1 MQFST
6 IAPEYD
12 ETNIPDNLAPIMD
25 TNIDWLHILKTP
37 EELIHR
43 DFTYISEPKEANP
56 IFNWV
61 TQNVDADILNREQ
74 IIPCNILSNHI
85 LHGPEEPVF
94 IIVTGGGWTGK
105 RTVTK
110 YMCDKVNVKFEQ

>member
-12 ETNIPDNLAPIMD
+12 DTDIPDNLAPIMD

-37 EELIHR
+37 EELVHR

-61 TQNVDADILNREQ
+61 IQNVDADILNREQ
-74 IIPCNILSNHI
+74 IIPYNILSNHL

-94 IIVTGGGWTGK
+94 IIVTGGGGTGK

-110 YMCDKVNVKFEQ
+110 YMCDRVNVKFEQ

>member
-12 ETNIPDNLAPIMD
+12 DTDIPDNLAPIMD

-37 EELIHR
+37 EELVHR

-56 IFNWV
+56 IFN
-61 TQNVDADILNREQ
+61 
-74 IIPCNILSNHI
+74 
-85 LHGPEEPVF
+85 
-94 IIVTGGGWTGK
+94 
-105 RTVTK
+105 
-110 YMCDKVNVKFEQ
+110 